1 MHSHNFNKDLK
12 WYSSCFSKY
21 RSIFIESNEYKELI
35 VGNSSNPFLN
45 KPEFFQ
51 KQKLA
56 YNWAARVYS
65 NFELIR
71 LSSKDNNALIL
82 KGFSDCRHDL
92 TFEIKWIAN
101 EWILLKIEDL
111 YWQVEL
117 SFKKKSEY
125 ESILMDCPGFS
136 ECISY
141 YPNDYLFLVN
151 QRSIEIVMP
160 HSFRTITNFRLTKWE
175 RVILNIDEN
184 FVTLGLKEIC
194 AFWKALGENWRI
206 QVLTTKTVL
215 EKIWRNNVIR
225 EIIKLNPIDIISIK
239 NIGII
244 KFTGNGFVV
253 CRRLS
258 RYICYLTIDM
268 HITHIKDIIGE
279 KLIYE
284 FSKEHLIDIWMCKWL
299 KTQKIEYLLS
309 KWN

>member
-21 RSIFIESNEYKELI
+21 RSIFIESNEYEELI

-51 KQKLA
+51 KQKST

-65 NFELIR
+65 NFELVG

-82 KGFSDCRHDL
+82 KDSSVFNNDL

-175 RVILNIDEN
+175 RFILNIDEN
-184 FVTLGLKEIC
+184 FFSLGLNEIR
-194 AFWKALGENWRI
+194 AFWGTLSKDWYIKILTSKK
-206 QVLTTKTVL
+206 VLK
-215 EKIWRNNVIR
+215 KIWKNNVIR
-225 EIIKLNPIDIISIK
+225 EIIRLNPIDSISIR
-239 NIGII
+239 NIGNITISRDCFIVFRSLSQYCYFFTSDMYVDVVIDNNGERLHWKEFDEISWKDKINWAWLQRI
-244 KFTGNGFVV
+244 KVE
-253 CRRLS
+253 S
-258 RYICYLTIDM
+258 
-268 HITHIKDIIGE
+268 
-279 KLIYE
+279 
-284 FSKEHLIDIWMCKWL
+284 
-299 KTQKIEYLLS
+299 LLP
-309 KWN
+309 